1 MKYLLILISILF
13 ITGCDESFNNSVTT
27 ELVVKSIKSKQNF
40 AIYSCVVTYSDDYL
54 VDHCISFADSIG
66 KFNINDTLIICKKR
80 NYEKTNN

>member
-27 ELVVKSIKSKQNF
+27 ELVVKNIKSKQNF
-40 AIYSCVVTYSDDYL
+40 AIYSCVVTYSGNF
-54 VDHCISFADSIG
+54 VDHRISFADSIG

>member
-13 ITGCDESFNNSVTT
+13 ITGCDESSNNSVTT
-27 ELVVKSIKSKQNF
+27 ELVVKSISSKQNF
-40 AIYSCVVTYSDDYL
+40 AIYSCVVTYSGNF
-54 VDHCISFADSIG
+54 VDRRISFADSIG

>member
-27 ELVVKSIKSKQNF
+27 ELVVKSIKSKQNST
-40 AIYSCVVTYSDDYL
+40 IYSCVVTYSSYL
-54 VDHCISFADSIG
+54 VNQRISFADSIG

>member
-40 AIYSCVVTYSDDYL
+40 AIYSCVVTYSGYL
-54 VDHCISFADSIG
+54 VDQRISFADSIG

>member
-1 MKYLLILISILF
+1 MIKYLLILISILF

-40 AIYSCVVTYSDDYL
+40 AIYSCVVTYRGNF
-54 VDHCISFADSIG
+54 VDHRISFADSIG
-66 KFNINDTLIICKKR
+66 KFNINDTLIIYKKR

>member
-27 ELVVKSIKSKQNF
+27 ELVVKSVKSKQNS
-40 AIYSCVVTYSDDYL
+40 AIYSCVVIYSSYL
-54 VDHCISFADSIG
+54 VDQRISFADSIG